1 MIRQKNRF
9 VGIVFWICIFTS
21 VFFLPVLPSTA
32 KADNEAVE
40 FLTGTWMTASQGY
53 EYYGEI
59 QPEYYV
65 RFTRNYVKY
74 GHLKSGKFILDHK
87 SKIVSTKKINNQTGY
102 RIKVKADNGY
112 KYCYQTSEDGNVD
125 SLDYYMTWN
134 ESEFPGMLS
143 GSSSLERIQ

>member
-1 MIRQKNRF
+1 MQRLKTRSICVVF
-9 VGIVFWICIFTS
+9 VFS
-21 VFFLPVLPSTA
+21 VIIMGSSLPVLPSTA
-32 KADNEAVE
+32 KADNEAVA
-40 FLTGTWMTASQGY
+40 FLAGTWMTASQGY

>member
-32 KADNEAVE
+32 KADNEAVA
-40 FLTGTWMTASQGY
+40 FLAGTWMTASQGY